1 MQPLYYIISS
11 FAKAVG
17 EKVDFRRQ
25 NLGTDPGYRCSVLV
39 IFFSRFPSVGL
50 CRKMLC
56 VVCLSQCVR
65 DNSACTVVS
74 LRE

>member
-25 NLGTDPGYRCSVLV
+25 NPGTGLGYRRSVLV
-39 IFFSRFPSVGL
+39 ISFSCFPSL
-50 CRKMLC
+50 CRKMC

-74 LRE
+74 LHE